1 MAPGQHALLSRL
13 KAGFQSVPV
22 RVDFLMLVSE
32 SVSESVTARQAKK
45 RAIWRFWIVSSN

>member
-1 MAPGQHALLSRL
+1 MFSWL

-22 RVDFLMLVSE
+22 RVDFLMFVSD
-32 SVSESVTARQAKK
+32 SVTARQAKK

>member
-1 MAPGQHALLSRL
+1 MDLLSRL

-32 SVSESVTARQAKK
+32 ALSDSTPNEKAGDLEVLD
-45 RAIWRFWIVSSN
+45 ISSN